1 MVDHYT
7 STNMSA
13 SPSMISCSEKKHW
26 WISNRKIVDK
36 YIKDAKMLIA
46 TQEPNEIA
54 SAINLLDAALSLSP
68 RFELALELKA
78 RSLLYL
84 RRFKDVADM
93 LQDYIP
99 SLKMPADET
108 SSSSTSSSGSSDNS
122 STQLSRER
130 MKLLS
135 SSNDSPG
142 RDEPSFKCFSVS
154 DLKKKVM
161 AGLYKNCEKE
171 GQWRYLVLGQA
182 CCHLGLMEDAMVLLQ
197 TGKRIA
203 TDAFRRESI
212 CWSDDSFS
220 FAKFPISGERNNQPP
235 TPPKTE
241 SESIS
246 QLLSHI
252 KLLLRRKTAAI
263 AALDAGLH
271 SEAIRHFSKI
281 VDSRRGAPQGFLA
294 ECYVHRASAYRSSG
308 RIAEAIA
315 DCNRTLALDP
325 SCIDAL
331 RTRAA
336 LFEAIRCL
344 PDSLHDLEHL
354 KLLYNSILRDRKLPG
369 PIWKRQCVHY
379 REIPGRLCSLGA
391 KMNELK
397 QRVASGETGNI
408 VDYYALIGLRRGCSR
423 SELERAHLLLT
434 LRHKP
439 DKSTSFVERCEFAD
453 EKDVDSVRDRAKMS
467 SLLLYRLI
475 QKGYTKLMTTI
486 MDEDAAEKQR
496 TKAAAVLQAMQ
507 QQQVQQNQ
515 ELQQQSRAEAIS
527 INAASRRAS
536 DTACNTTSRVPS
548 KASAANTNTT
558 IRVASEAAVNNTT
571 LCNSKAE
578 SKVVGSGSTNASTSF
593 QGVFCRDLAIVG
605 SLLSQAGTG
614 FNRAIPMK
622 YEALSC

>member
-7 STNMSA
+7 STMAA
-13 SPSMISCSEKKHW
+13 SPTISCAEKKHW

-36 YIKDAKMLIA
+36 YIKDAKFLIA

-54 SAINLLDAALSLSP
+54 SAVNLLDAALALLP

-108 SSSSTSSSGSSDNS
+108 SSTSSSGSSDNS
-122 STQLSRER
+122 SSHFSRER

-135 SSNDSPG
+135 SGS
-142 RDEPSFKCFSVS
+142 DESSFKCFSVS

-161 AGLYKNCEKE
+161 AGLCKNCDKE

-220 FAKFPISGERNNQPP
+220 FAKFPISGEPGTRNNQPP

-263 AALDAGLH
+263 AALDAGLY

-281 VDSRRGAPQGFLA
+281 VDGRRGAPQGFLA

-308 RIAEAIA
+308 RIAEAIG

-369 PIWKRQCVHY
+369 PIWKHQCVQY

-391 KMNELK
+391 KMQELK
-397 QRVASGETGNI
+397 QRVASGETAN

-453 EKDVDSVRDRAKMS
+453 EKDVDSVRDRAKLS

-486 MDEDAAEKQR
+486 MDEEAAEKQR
-496 TKAAAVLQAMQ
+496 TKAAAALQAMQ
-507 QQQVQQNQ
+507 QQVQQTQ
-515 ELQQQSRAEAIS
+515 ELQQSRAEAIS
-527 INAASRRAS
+527 NAASRRALEAAS
-536 DTACNTTSRVPS
+536 SASSRVPS
-548 KASAANTNTT
+548 KAAANATS
-558 IRVASEAAVNNTT
+558 REAAVSTT
-571 LCNSKAE
+571 PPCNSSRAE
-578 SKVVGSGSTNASTSF
+578 SKVVVSSSTNADSF

-605 SLLSQAGTG
+605 NLLTQAGAG
-614 FNRAIPMK
+614 FTRSIPMK